1 MSAPESSSTTATN
14 PAEFDSFAT
23 NYDEELGRAL
33 DLTGEDKSYYAE
45 GRVLWLKTRLVK
57 LGLPLPATCFD
68 FGCGTG
74 GSAPY
79 LTGILGAQKY
89 VGYDPSAA
97 SVKVAGQLSPQE
109 GVHFTADLSSAKCGA
124 FDLAFCN
131 GVFHHIPPEHR
142 EEAVAAVF
150 ASLKPGCVFAF
161 WENNPWNPLVH
172 YLMSKVAFD
181 KDAQLLFPA
190 AARRLLKSA
199 GFEIIEHSYKFIFPA
214 SLASLRPVESWMCR
228 LPTGGQYQILAR
240 KPLSAEAVK
249 AADRV

>member
-1 MSAPESSSTTATN
+1 MSAPESTPAAN

-45 GRVLWLKTRLVK
+45 GRVHWLKDRLTK
-57 LGLPLPATCFD
+57 LGLPLPRNCFD

-74 GSAPY
+74 GSALY
-79 LTGILGAQKY
+79 LTSILGAEDY
-89 VGYDPSAA
+89 VGYDPSAE
-97 SVKVAGQLSPQE
+97 SVKVAGRLNPQA
-109 GVHFTADLSSAKCGA
+109 GMHFTADLSAARTGA

-142 EEAVAAVF
+142 AEAVGAVF
-150 ASLKPGCVFAF
+150 ASLKPGSVFAF

-181 KDAQLLFPA
+181 KDAQLLFPV

-199 GFEIIEHSYKFIFPA
+199 GFEILEHSYKFIFPA
-214 SLASLRPVESWMCR
+214 SLASLRPIERWLCR
-228 LPTGGQYQILAR
+228 IPTGGQYQILAR
-240 KPLSAEAVK
+240 KPLSAEAAQ
-249 AADRV
+249 AADRA